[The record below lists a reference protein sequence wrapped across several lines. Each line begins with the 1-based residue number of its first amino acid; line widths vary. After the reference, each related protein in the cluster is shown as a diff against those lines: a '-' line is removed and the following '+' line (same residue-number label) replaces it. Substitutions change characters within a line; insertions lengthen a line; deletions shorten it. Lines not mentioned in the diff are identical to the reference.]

1 MYCNN
6 CGAKLEDGATFC
18 TECGARVDAGADGQ
32 ATTGAAP
39 APAPGASWQ
48 SGPVADQTAVRP
60 SVVPPTPINPSSDRH
75 PNRPRQE
82 PQNSRARIVV
92 AAGLALA
99 LVAGGGA
106 ALYLGVIAPQQRAA
120 QEQADQQAATKAA
133 DDAAHS
139 DHAVKIGIKASS
151 WDTDAGASK
160 LPVAVKGEDLDGNS
174 VDTTAYVDSHGDGLV
189 LKQGKYDLTF
199 PASPLGASGQLW
211 SPKSGQATV
220 TLGDKLGDGEAVDV
234 SDTVIANLGDPIDAT
249 SVTDDALSQAQ
260 SYAEKGG
267 CSSSSAAQQL
277 VQAATNKRNDALR
290 TKRASELTKG
300 SYSSDS
306 SYTCDDFS
314 FTVPAG
320 WGVNW
325 SVKYDYPDDKWHA
338 NHPFRRYRVYK
349 GGQAMF
355 SILCDAIDYGGYPKA
370 IKHDTLSNGQTFCLV
385 SAGDKDDDTSWD
397 GCSTVLSSLQLH

>member
-18 TECGARVDAGADGQ
+18 TECGARVEDVATGPLGAER
-32 ATTGAAP
+32 
-39 APAPGASWQ
+39 APGATR
-48 SGPVADQTAVRP
+48 PVETAAGRTVVRP
-60 SVVPPTPINPSSDRH
+60 AIVPPTPIDPSQDRH
-75 PNRPRQE
+75 PNRPPQE

-120 QEQADQQAATKAA
+120 EEQASQQAAVQAA

-139 DHAVKIGIKASS
+139 DHTVKIGIKAAS

-174 VDTTAYVDSHGDGLV
+174 IDTTAYVDSYGDGIV
-189 LKQGKYDLTF
+189 LKQGKYDLSF

-234 SDTVIANLGDPIDAT
+234 SDTVIANLGEPIDAT

-277 VQAATNKRNDALR
+277 VQAATNKRNDELR

-325 SVKYDYPDDKWHA
+325 SVRYDYPDDKWHA

-385 SAGDKDDDTSWD
+385 SAGEKDDDTSWD